1 MKTHYARQRI
11 DYTGEQLR
19 SHWARNSF
27 GLEGDCIVSFTGA
40 CDVKREYMVDLVDL
54 ESGSRIYSPLMLHF
68 IAEHFGCDLEKGVL
82 RQRLLAALACEY
94 LRDASGRRVVRR
106 GDDLFFEERKISVSI
121 AAASPVCALIHFGIN
136 VRTEGVPVPACGLDE
151 LGVAADVTAHRIMEA
166 YVEESASIEAAR
178 TSARPVQ

>member
-1 MKTHYARQRI
+1 M
-11 DYTGEQLR
+11 R

-178 TSARPVQ
+178 TSAKPVQ